1 MPKKLLATRYLLYAL
16 SAVVLLGL
24 GLLLARQVLDVAG
37 VAFDVMT
44 YILSVAAL
52 ALAVLSVINS
62 IHQQRAMRRMVREVH
77 AAVTE
82 LEEVA
87 DTNEAIERKVRDEH
101 RVSTAIAEVL
111 VEYGMGENEKVRKAI
126 AHRVGKKLKKAS
138 KTS

>member
-1 MPKKLLATRYLLYAL
+1 MKLLT
-16 SAVVLLGL
+16 VVLVGL

-111 VEYGMGENEKVRKAI
+111 AEYGMGENEKVRKAI
-126 AHRVGKKLKKAS
+126 AHRVGKKLKKAP
-138 KTS
+138 KNP